1 MVGSKLPPVSIGRK
15 RTDKAHEARPN
26 SIVPGWIVVNGG
38 LGKVDYEL
46 TTEEDSNAKE
56 PYMQGLGCSDDLCP
70 AELVLLVVLRHR
82 TSVFQDRDDIFPFF
96 LC

>member
-15 RTDKAHEARPN
+15 WMDKAHKARPN
-26 SIVPGWIVVNGG
+26 SIVPGWVVVNEG